1 VAVEEE
7 ALCFASS
14 SCNRFTTFLSQGEY
28 FLEIEFKLVTQFSD
42 IKNIFYW
49 LIRKGCLLYLL
60 LRICIFLQQALMM
73 TIVNLAQNFV
83 GSNNVN
89 LLQPIGQ
96 FGTRLHGG
104 KDAAS
109 PRYIFTMLR

>member
-1 VAVEEE
+1 MAVEEE
-7 ALCFASS
+7 ALCFVSS
-14 SCNRFTTFLSQGEY
+14 SCNCFTTFLSQGDY
-28 FLEIEFKLVTQFSD
+28 FFEIEFRIVTQFWGM
-42 IKNIFYW
+42 KNIFYW
-49 LIRKGCLLYLL
+49 LIRKDYLMLFLL
-60 LRICIFLQQALMM
+60 ICIFLQQALMM

>member
-1 VAVEEE
+1 MNSFF
-7 ALCFASS
+7 CF
-14 SCNRFTTFLSQGEY
+14 
-28 FLEIEFKLVTQFSD
+28 
-42 IKNIFYW
+42 
-49 LIRKGCLLYLL
+49 
-60 LRICIFLQQALMM
+60 FLQQALMM